1 MSSSRKQGGLPMV
14 DLRQFLEVLEK
25 EGELRRVKAPVDPKH
40 EIGAVCKILN
50 ERRGSPAVLFE
61 NVKGS
66 AIPVVGQLLA
76 SDKRV
81 AMALGLSQENVFDET
96 VKRAT
101 NPIPPRLVSEGPC
114 QEVVMEGKDVDVTKL
129 PLCTNNPNDGGPYIT
144 AGHVIIKDPEYG
156 MNLGIYRMMLM
167 SKNEVSLRLTPGHD
181 GYDFMKN
188 AEKRGQKK
196 FEVAVCIGVPP
207 AVYVASQFEPRI
219 GVYELEIAGGL
230 IGKPVDVVKCRTV
243 DLEVPALAE
252 IVLEGELSIPAKTG
266 AEGPFGEFCGYTTQ
280 VVPNERIMTI
290 KAITHRPNPIYH
302 NIWLGKPPHEHLY
315 VDALTYAVA
324 AYLELKPA
332 YPALKKAYAPP
343 WGVSIVLVLQVEGR
357 LKRPGLMNNML
368 AASLYTRSGK
378 WKHVIVVDE
387 DINLYDPNEIL
398 WALTTRFQPATDMYV
413 IPRGITSS
421 LEPSST
427 ADGVT
432 SKLMADAT
440 IKPGFRGEVAEPT
453 DEMRGTVLKRWNEYG
468 FGG

>member
-1 MSSSRKQGGLPMV
+1 MM
-14 DLRQFLEVLEK
+14 DLKEFLNVLER
-25 EGELRRVKAPVDPKH
+25 EGELQRIKAPVDAKH

-50 ERRGSPAVLFE
+50 ERPGSPAVLFE

-66 AIPVVGQLLA
+66 AIPVVGQLLFG
-76 SDKRV
+76 DKRV
-81 AMALGLSQENVFDET
+81 GMALGLSQENVFDET

-101 NPIPPRLVSEGPC
+101 HPIPPRLVSEGLC
-114 QEVVMEGKDVDVTKL
+114 QEVVMEGKDVDLSKL
-129 PLCTNNPNDGGPYIT
+129 PICTNNPNDGGPYIT

-156 MNLGIYRMMLM
+156 MNLGIYRMMLI

-196 FEVAVCIGVPP
+196 FEVAVCVGVPP
-207 AVYVASQFEPRI
+207 AIYVASQFEPRI

-230 IGKPVDVVKCRTV
+230 AGEPVDVVKCRTV

-252 IVLEGELSIPAKTG
+252 IVLEGELTIPAKTG
-266 AEGPFGEFCGYTTQ
+266 GEGPFGEFCGYTTQ
-280 VVPNERIMTI
+280 KVPNERIMTI
-290 KAITHRPNPIYH
+290 KAVTHRKNPIWH

-343 WGVSIVLVLQVEGR
+343 WGVSIVLILQVEGR

-387 DINLYDPNEIL
+387 DINFYDPNEIL

-413 IPRGITSS
+413 IPKAITSS

-432 SKLMADAT
+432 SKMMIDAT
-440 IKPGFRGEVAEPT
+440 IKEGFRGQVAQPA
-453 DEMRGTVLKRWNEYG
+453 DEMRETVLKRWKEYG

>member
-1 MSSSRKQGGLPMV
+1 M
-14 DLRQFLEVLEK
+14 DLRNFLDLLAR
-25 EGELRRVKAPVDPKH
+25 EGELQRIKTTVDPKH
-40 EIGAVCKILN
+40 EIGAVCKVLN
-50 ERRGSPAVLFE
+50 ERPGSPAVLFE

-81 AMALGLSQENVFDET
+81 AMALGLAQENVFDET

-101 NPIPPRLVSEGPC
+101 SPIPPRLVTDGPC
-114 QEVVMEGKDVDVTKL
+114 QEVIMKGDEVDVTKL

-156 MNLGIYRMMLM
+156 MNLGIYRMMLI
-167 SKNEVSLRLTPGHD
+167 SRNEVSLRLTPGHD

-196 FEVAVCIGVPP
+196 FEVAVCVGVPP

-230 IGKPVDVVKCRTV
+230 LGRPVDVVKCRTV

-252 IVLEGELSIPAKTG
+252 IILEGELTIPPKTG
-266 AEGPFGEFCGYTTQ
+266 TEGPFGEFCGYTTRA
-280 VVPNERIMTI
+280 VPGERIMTI
-290 KAITHRPNPIYH
+290 KAITHRKNPIYH

-343 WGVSIVLVLQVEGR
+343 WGVSIVLVLQVESR

-398 WALTTRFQPATDMYV
+398 WALTTRFQPADDMYV
-413 IPRGITSS
+413 IPKGITSS

-427 ADGVT
+427 VDGVT
-432 SKLMADAT
+432 SKMMADAT
-440 IKPGFRGEVAEPT
+440 IKSGFRGQVAEPT
-453 DEMRGTVLKRWNEYG
+453 DEMRATVLGRWKEYG